1 MRVSSEAT
9 TAMSGDGGRRS
20 DYDNSLNIQFFSKET
35 RHLALLGFLPPST
48 KSLVLYSSPSVVPIS
63 DHRAPSLVLCF
74 SPCAVATALLL
85 PMSRVRW
92 WVISPCLLEVEAT
105 FLLLSGLTLALCFSS
120 AADWS
125 SATSL
130 YEQAANRFRVAKDY
144 ERSKA
149 AYEKA
154 SKGQEMLAP
163 LGMQLST
170 WNQLLIW
177 QRNSETGEKFA
188 LEETMPEEAIQLY
201 TDVITILE
209 EDGGGQMAFDL
220 YRSATA
226 VYINLRSKYLDAAPL
241 QLKFGLAASK
251 CNATNSQC
259 KAYLSAIIIYLYT
272 NDYKQEEM
280 CYNDCSQI
288 DAFCKS
294 DQNRCASNLLA
305 AYSDGDI
312 EEIKRIAQS
321 SSISNLDH
329 SMIRLARK
337 LPTGD
342 VSALKGNTARQED
355 QPLDENDL
363 T

>member
-1 MRVSSEAT
+1 
-9 TAMSGDGGRRS
+9 
-20 DYDNSLNIQFFSKET
+20 
-35 RHLALLGFLPPST
+35 
-48 KSLVLYSSPSVVPIS
+48 
-63 DHRAPSLVLCF
+63 
-74 SPCAVATALLL
+74 
-85 PMSRVRW
+85 
-92 WVISPCLLEVEAT
+92 
-105 FLLLSGLTLALCFSS
+105 
-120 AADWS
+120 
-125 SATSL
+125 
-130 YEQAANRFRVAKDY
+130 
-144 ERSKA
+144 
-149 AYEKA
+149 
-154 SKGQEMLAP
+154 
-163 LGMQLST
+163 
-170 WNQLLIW
+170 
-177 QRNSETGEKFA
+177 
-188 LEETMPEEAIQLY
+188 MPEEAIQLY

-226 VYINLRSKYLDAAPL
+226 VYIKLEKYLDAAPL

-272 NDYKQEEM
+272 NDYKQAEM

-329 SMIRLARK
+329 SRLYKGSGQLEPPSLLPQVHIPAVDSNPPLRNKSGGGHRFHSTAVHGIRAITCSDRLISLSFALLASSTTHYYLPLPQFFILSKPSAPRTPSAVKRK
-337 LPTGD
+337 SSFKQK
-342 VSALKGNTARQED
+342 SARIID
-355 QPLDENDL
+355 
-363 T
+363 

>member
-1 MRVSSEAT
+1 
-9 TAMSGDGGRRS
+9 
-20 DYDNSLNIQFFSKET
+20 
-35 RHLALLGFLPPST
+35 
-48 KSLVLYSSPSVVPIS
+48 
-63 DHRAPSLVLCF
+63 
-74 SPCAVATALLL
+74 
-85 PMSRVRW
+85 
-92 WVISPCLLEVEAT
+92 
-105 FLLLSGLTLALCFSS
+105 

-154 SKGQEMLAP
+154 SKGQEMLA
-163 LGMQLST
+163 SA
-170 WNQLLIW
+170 
-177 QRNSETGEKFA
+177 SELYIECGRPQPASDAVAKGARA

-226 VYINLRSKYLDAAPL
+226 VYIKLEKYLDAAPL

-272 NDYKQEEM
+272 NDYKQAEM

-312 EEIKRIAQS
+312 EKIKRIAQS

-342 VSALKGNTARQED
+342 VSALKGNTGRQED

>member
-1 MRVSSEAT
+1 
-9 TAMSGDGGRRS
+9 
-20 DYDNSLNIQFFSKET
+20 
-35 RHLALLGFLPPST
+35 
-48 KSLVLYSSPSVVPIS
+48 
-63 DHRAPSLVLCF
+63 
-74 SPCAVATALLL
+74 
-85 PMSRVRW
+85 
-92 WVISPCLLEVEAT
+92 
-105 FLLLSGLTLALCFSS
+105 
-120 AADWS
+120 
-125 SATSL
+125 
-130 YEQAANRFRVAKDY
+130 
-144 ERSKA
+144 
-149 AYEKA
+149 
-154 SKGQEMLAP
+154 
-163 LGMQLST
+163 
-170 WNQLLIW
+170 
-177 QRNSETGEKFA
+177 
-188 LEETMPEEAIQLY
+188 
-201 TDVITILE
+201 
-209 EDGGGQMAFDL
+209 MAFDL

-226 VYINLRSKYLDAAPL
+226 VYIKLEKYSDAAPL

-259 KAYLSAIIIYLYT
+259 KAYLNAIIIYLYT
-272 NDYKQEEM
+272 NDYKQAEM
-280 CYNDCSQI
+280 I

>member
-1 MRVSSEAT
+1 
-9 TAMSGDGGRRS
+9 
-20 DYDNSLNIQFFSKET
+20 
-35 RHLALLGFLPPST
+35 
-48 KSLVLYSSPSVVPIS
+48 
-63 DHRAPSLVLCF
+63 
-74 SPCAVATALLL
+74 
-85 PMSRVRW
+85 
-92 WVISPCLLEVEAT
+92 
-105 FLLLSGLTLALCFSS
+105 

-154 SKGQEMLAP
+154 SKGQEMLA
-163 LGMQLST
+163 SA
-170 WNQLLIW
+170 
-177 QRNSETGEKFA
+177 SELYIECGRPQPASDAVAKGARA

-226 VYINLRSKYLDAAPL
+226 VYIKLEKYLDAAPL

-272 NDYKQEEM
+272 NDYKQAEM

-312 EEIKRIAQS
+312 EKIKRIAQS

-329 SMIRLARK
+329 SV
-337 LPTGD
+337 T
-342 VSALKGNTARQED
+342 
-355 QPLDENDL
+355 
-363 T
+363 

>member
-1 MRVSSEAT
+1 MNRLLIDLELPRIMRDQKQH
-9 TAMSGDGGRRS
+9 MR
-20 DYDNSLNIQFFSKET
+20 K
-35 RHLALLGFLPPST
+35 LPRD
-48 KSLVLYSSPSVVPIS
+48 K
-63 DHRAPSLVLCF
+63 R
-74 SPCAVATALLL
+74 
-85 PMSRVRW
+85 
-92 WVISPCLLEVEAT
+92 CLLVSLFIT
-105 FLLLSGLTLALCFSS
+105 GCSIITVKGFCVSVSLT
-120 AADWS
+120 
-125 SATSL
+125 
-130 YEQAANRFRVAKDY
+130 
-144 ERSKA
+144 SKPA
-149 AYEKA
+149 
-154 SKGQEMLAP
+154 

-226 VYINLRSKYLDAAPL
+226 VYIKLEKYLDAAPL